1 MSKRPVN
8 LTLDERVLTF
18 AEAVMELRGQS
29 SLSGFIE
36 ELIRVEYERR
46 AGPLILHGTPPPYR
60 AAAAPKPNAANE
72 RKQFK

>member
-36 ELIRVEYERR
+36 ELIRDEYERR
-46 AGPLILHGTPPPYR
+46 AGPLILRETLPPHR
-60 AAAAPKPNAANE
+60 AAQPTKTKRRAA
-72 RKQFK
+72 